1 MPRGNLWRILS
12 ILVILAI
19 TGVVLYNYPIQLGLD
34 LQGGI
39 HIVLEA
45 QETDLAKVD
54 ADAMDRAVATVER
67 RIDSL
72 GVAEPTIQR
81 QGSRRIVVELPGV
94 TDHQQALE
102 VLGETGMLE
111 IKDPFGRTVLT
122 GEDLKDA
129 RLGVDEFGRPAINIE
144 FTPQGT
150 EKFARLTTMYA
161 GTKQPIPHVLDGK
174 VLVAPVVNQPIT
186 SGSGQISGNFT
197 REEARNIAIQLQ
209 SGALPVPLTVESM
222 SNVGAM
228 LGQQS
233 IEKSLRAGV
242 IGLVLVVLYML
253 MYYRLPGALA
263 DVALGVYIML
273 LLAALSG
280 LRATLTLPGIAGF
293 ILSIGM
299 AVDANVII
307 FERIKDEL
315 RAGKRTRAALRAGF
329 DRAIAVILDANLTTL
344 ITAGALFY
352 FGTGPVRGFAVT
364 LGLGILASMFTAIV
378 VTRWLLVAAVDAN
391 PALADNL
398 FGVRKA
404 V

>member
-1 MPRGNLWRILS
+1 MPKGNLWRIIG
-12 ILVILAI
+12 ILVILSI
-19 TGVVLYNYPIQLGLD
+19 TGVILYFNPIQLGLD

-45 QETDLAKVD
+45 QETDLAQVTP
-54 ADAMDRAVATVER
+54 DAMDRAVATVER
-67 RIDSL
+67 RIDGL

-81 QGSRRIVVELPGV
+81 QGNRRIVVELPGV
-94 TDHQQALE
+94 TDHQQAID
-102 VLGETGMLE
+102 VLGSIAMLE
-111 IKDPFGRTVLT
+111 IKDPLGRTALT

-129 RLGVDEFGRPAINIE
+129 RLGADQFGRPAIDIE
-144 FTPQGT
+144 FTPEGAQ
-150 EKFARLTTMYA
+150 KFARLTTIYRREV
-161 GTKQPIPHVLDGK
+161 IPHLLDGE
-174 VLVAPVVNQPIT
+174 VLVAPVVNEPIT
-186 SGSGQISGNFT
+186 SGRGQITGNFT
-197 REEARNIAIQLQ
+197 RDEARRIAIQLQ
-209 SGALPVPLTVESM
+209 SGALPVPLQVESM
-222 SNVGAM
+222 SNVGAE

-233 IEKSLRAGV
+233 IEQSLRAGI
-242 IGLVLVVLYML
+242 IGLVLVIMYMF

-263 DVALGVYIML
+263 DVALGVYVML

-280 LRATLTLPGIAGF
+280 LGATLTLPGIAGF

-315 RAGKRTRAALRAGF
+315 RAGKRIRAALRAGF
-329 DRAIAVILDANLTTL
+329 ERAVAVILDANITTL

-378 VTRWLLVAAVDAN
+378 VTRWLLTAAVDAN
-391 PALADNL
+391 PERAANM
-398 FGVRKA
+398 FRVRKA

>member
-1 MPRGNLWRILS
+1 MPQGNVWRILG
-12 ILVILAI
+12 ILLILAATGVIL
-19 TGVVLYNYPIQLGLD
+19 YFNPIQLGLD

-45 QETDLAKVD
+45 QETDLAGVS

-67 RIDSL
+67 RIDGL

-81 QGSRRIVVELPGV
+81 QGFRRIVVELPGV
-94 TDHQQALE
+94 TDHQQAID
-102 VLGETGMLE
+102 VLGRIAMLE
-111 IKDPFGRTVLT
+111 IKDPLGRTALT

-129 RLGVDEFGRPAINIE
+129 RLGTDQFGRPSIDIE
-144 FTPQGT
+144 FTPEGAQ
-150 EKFARLTTMYA
+150 KFARLTTLYQ
-161 GTKQPIPHVLDGK
+161 GQVIPHLLDDE
-174 VLVAPVVNQPIT
+174 VLVAPVVNEPIT
-186 SGSGQISGNFT
+186 SGRGQITGSFT
-197 REEARNIAIQLQ
+197 RDEARNIAIQLQ
-209 SGALPVPLTVESM
+209 SGALPVPLRVESM

-233 IEKSLRAGV
+233 IEQSLRAGV

-253 MYYRLPGALA
+253 MYYRLPGMLA
-263 DVALGVYIML
+263 DVALGVYVLL

-293 ILSIGM
+293 ILSVGM

-315 RAGKRTRAALRAGF
+315 RSGKRIRAALRSGF
-329 DRAIAVILDANLTTL
+329 ERALTVIWDANITTL

-364 LGLGILASMFTAIV
+364 LGLGIIASMFTAIV
-378 VTRWLLVAAVDAN
+378 VTRWLLLAAVDAN
-391 PALADNL
+391 PERAANL
-398 FGVRKA
+398 FGTRKA